1 MSQKPQGGTPVRLDD
16 ISFSYGEAA
25 MRFDVEFRPATIT
38 AVIGP
43 SGSGKST
50 LLNLVAGF
58 ETPASGRVLVGGQDI
73 TALPPAGRPVSMM
86 FQENNLFA
94 HLDVGKNV
102 GLGRSPSL
110 RLTAADRSAV
120 SEALER
126 TGLADKA
133 AVAEALERTGL
144 TGKEHRLPRELSG
157 GERQR
162 VALARILVRNRPV
175 LLLDEP
181 FGSLG
186 PALRGDM
193 LELLAGV
200 QAERRMTVLFV
211 THQPQD
217 ARRIA
222 DDMVF
227 LDKGAVAAAGPT
239 ETFFGED
246 GPETFRRYIGAE
258 FTEFARKRP

>member
-1 MSQKPQGGTPVRLDD
+1 LSQEQRSGTAVRLDN
-16 ISFSYGEAA
+16 IGFSYGEAP
-25 MRFDVEFRPATIT
+25 MRFDVAFRPRAIT
-38 AVIGP
+38 ALMGP

-58 ETPASGRVLVGGQDI
+58 ETPDFGRVLIGGEDV
-73 TALPPAGRPVSMM
+73 TALPPATRPVSMM

-94 HLDVGKNV
+94 HLDVEKNV

-110 RLTAADRSAV
+110 RLTAEDKTAIA
-120 SEALER
+120 EALER
-126 TGLADKA
+126 TGLA
-133 AVAEALERTGL
+133 
-144 TGKEHRLPRELSG
+144 GKEHRLPRELSG

-186 PALRGDM
+186 PALRADM
-193 LELLAGV
+193 LELLVGV

-211 THQPQD
+211 THQPED
-217 ARRIA
+217 ARRVA

-227 LDKGAVAAAGPT
+227 LEDGAVAAAGPT
-239 ETFFGED
+239 ETFFSEA
-246 GPETFRRYIGAE
+246 GPEAFRRYIGAQI
-258 FTEFARKRP
+258 TEFARKRT

>member
-1 MSQKPQGGTPVRLDD
+1 LNQEQQGGTPVRLDD
-16 ISFSYGEAA
+16 VSFSYGEAA
-25 MRFDVEFRPATIT
+25 MRFDVAFRPAAIT
-38 AVIGP
+38 TVMGP

-58 ETPASGRVLVGGQDI
+58 ETPVSGRVLIGGQDI
-73 TALPPAGRPVSMM
+73 TALPPAVRPVSMM

-102 GLGRSPSL
+102 ALGRSPSL
-110 RLTAADRSAV
+110 SLTAADRSAV

-126 TGLADKA
+126 TGLA
-133 AVAEALERTGL
+133 
-144 TGKEHRLPRELSG
+144 GKGHRLPRELSG

-193 LELLAGV
+193 IELLAGV

-211 THQPQD
+211 THQPED
-217 ARRIA
+217 ARRVA
-222 DDMVF
+222 DDIVF
-227 LDKGAVAAAGPT
+227 LEDGVVAAIGPT
-239 ETFFGED
+239 ETFFSED
-246 GPETFRRYIGAE
+246 GPEAFRRYIGAQI
-258 FTEFARKRP
+258 TEFARKRT

>member
-1 MSQKPQGGTPVRLDD
+1 MSQAQRSGTPVRLDEVR
-16 ISFSYGEAA
+16 FSYGEAP
-25 MRFDVEFRPATIT
+25 MCFDAAFRPAAIT
-38 AVIGP
+38 AVMGP

-58 ETPASGRVLVGGQDI
+58 ETPDSGRVLIGGEDVVV
-73 TALPPAGRPVSMM
+73 LPPAARPVSMI

-110 RLTAADRSAV
+110 RLSAADKV
-120 SEALER
+120 
-126 TGLADKA
+126 

-144 TGKEHRLPRELSG
+144 AGKDHRLPRELSG

-162 VALARILVRNRPV
+162 VAIARILVRNRPV

-186 PALRGDM
+186 PALRRDM

-200 QAERRMTVLFV
+200 QTERRMTVLFV
-211 THQPQD
+211 SHQPED
-217 ARRIA
+217 ARQIA
-222 DDMVF
+222 DEMVF
-227 LDKGAVAAAGPT
+227 LEDGAVSAAGPT
-239 ETFFGED
+239 ETFFSEA
-246 GPETFRRYIGAE
+246 GPEAFRRYIGAQI
-258 FTEFARKRP
+258 TDFARKRT